1 MQTENKNDNT
11 QEKKAGFDVREFLL
25 KNKVKVFAF
34 GGALLLLVILMAVSS
49 TINRQ
54 PRPMIPLTSLGGDVL
69 DSAVMEKSRQQ
80 YDIFGSE
87 NYKKESKTQIIS
99 DTPKY
104 PSPSFVT
111 SGRDTL
117 IWENGLYKRIAV
129 LHQLN
134 EPKDTVQINGKTYIR
149 EDKIYEYGI
158 IRDSLNTDT
167 LSVQTEIKD
176 SLTTE

>member
-1 MQTENKNDNT
+1 MQTENRNDNT

-34 GGALLLLVILMAVSS
+34 GGALLLLVILMVVSS

-54 PRPMIPLTSLGGDVL
+54 PRPMIPLTALGGDVL
-69 DSAVMEKSRQQ
+69 DSAVMAKSKQQ

-87 NYKKESKTQIIS
+87 NYKKGSKTQIIS

-134 EPKDTVQINGKTYIR
+134 EPKDTVF
-149 EDKIYEYGI
+149 D
-158 IRDSLNTDT
+158 
-167 LSVQTEIKD
+167 
-176 SLTTE
+176 